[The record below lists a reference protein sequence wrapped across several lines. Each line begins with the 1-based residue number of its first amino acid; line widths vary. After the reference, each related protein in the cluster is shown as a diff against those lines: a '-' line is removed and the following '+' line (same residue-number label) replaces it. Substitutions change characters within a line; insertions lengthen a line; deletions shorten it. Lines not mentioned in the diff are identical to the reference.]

1 MKFCSYMYII
11 NYCIN
16 LLTVDAFGPSQ
27 HQPWIKIHYKPNTG
41 IVSYI
46 PCITIGLCKISLL
59 LTTVV
64 SRVVKS
70 SRLPLLCLEF
80 LYGWRFLNKISL
92 DWQLTFLFF
101 HLHWPQTRVSYLFF
115 HCGKWVASAGNK
127 RIKCCKTWQ

>member
-1 MKFCSYMYII
+1 MLSAQVNII
-11 NYCIN
+11 LGLRY
-16 LLTVDAFGPSQ
+16 
-27 HQPWIKIHYKPNTG
+27 TG

-70 SRLPLLCLEF
+70 SRLPLKITAYLVSIGRLPCLEF

-92 DWQLTFLFF
+92 DWPLTF
-101 HLHWPQTRVSYLFF
+101 
-115 HCGKWVASAGNK
+115 
-127 RIKCCKTWQ
+127 

>member
-1 MKFCSYMYII
+1 MLSAQVNII
-11 NYCIN
+11 LGLRY
-16 LLTVDAFGPSQ
+16 
-27 HQPWIKIHYKPNTG
+27 TG

-70 SRLPLLCLEF
+70 SRLPLKITSYLVSIGRLLCLEF

-101 HLHWPQTRVSYLFF
+101 SLALTT
-115 HCGKWVASAGNK
+115 N
-127 RIKCCKTWQ
+127 